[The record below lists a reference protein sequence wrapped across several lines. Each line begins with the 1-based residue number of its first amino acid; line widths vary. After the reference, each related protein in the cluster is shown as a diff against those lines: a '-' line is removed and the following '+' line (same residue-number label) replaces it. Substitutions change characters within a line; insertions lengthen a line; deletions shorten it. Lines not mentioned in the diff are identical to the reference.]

1 MFWEEGIGEV
11 GDEII
16 AAPDKGEQK
25 TLACLAEGG
34 SERAFGISLAG
45 CNL

>member
-1 MFWEEGIGEV
+1 MTSQL

-45 CNL
+45 CSL

>member
-1 MFWEEGIGEV
+1 MTSQLR
-11 GDEII
+11 DEII
-16 AAPDKGEQK
+16 AVTDKGEQK

-34 SERAFGISLAG
+34 SERAFGLSLAG

>member
-1 MFWEEGIGEV
+1 MTSQL

-16 AAPDKGEQK
+16 AVMDKGEQK
-25 TLACLAEGG
+25 TLACLDEGG